1 MTGLIM
7 KSPRGTRRTT
17 EDTEITEQIPG
28 CSALSVS
35 VISVS
40 SVVYNSAYPGDCAAD
55 RICHRRLKTS
65 HLWALIRS
73 FKTSHP
79 FRVVTVVNS
88 ILHDG
93 FRDRLTTCFAWP
105 NLVVDLFR
113 SFTRRRIN
121 WLLNLMLLLG
131 LASSFC

>member
-55 RICHRRLKTS
+55 RICHR
-65 HLWALIRS
+65 ALENQPLMGAYRQ

-79 FRVVTVVNS
+79 FRVVTLVNS
-88 ILHDG
+88 IQHYG
-93 FRDRLTTCFAWP
+93 FRD
-105 NLVVDLFR
+105 
-113 SFTRRRIN
+113 
-121 WLLNLMLLLG
+121 
-131 LASSFC
+131 